1 MKVIRTIAAAAA
13 LAAFAALSV
22 SAQTTPARPAPGAGG
37 APAAANTGGVVPEGK
52 VAIID
57 TDAFADP
64 KSGIAR
70 LVAAFNTVEREFKPR
85 RDEIQTLKTRYD
97 ALVKQA
103 QDTKTVAD
111 PKSLAGISDQA
122 ETLKEDIERR
132 QSAGQRDLN
141 KRVQELTDPIYKDV
155 GAALQAYAR
164 SRGITVVFDVS
175 KMQGVVMV
183 VNNQIDIT
191 DAFIADYNQRNP
203 ASTAA
208 AAPARP

>member
-22 SAQTTPARPAPGAGG
+22 SAQTTPARPAPAGG
-37 APAAANTGGVVPEGK
+37 APAAAANTGGVVPDGK

-122 ETLKEDIERR
+122 ETLKEDIERK

-191 DAFIADYNQRNP
+191 DAFIAEYNQRNP

-208 AAPARP
+208 AAPANR